1 MKLYTGCVENR
12 QDPLKLGR
20 CQVRVVGLHNHDKSK
35 LKTEDLPWAY
45 PMQPITSAAMS
56 GIGHSPLGPVEGT
69 WVVVMFRDDD
79 EQQPIILGS
88 LGGIPQAQGSIDE
101 DNDQLILKQ
110 DGYLPG
116 SNEHTVTDETGSTV
130 KSTDSTPGS
139 EDVGL
144 NPAGTYTIS
153 NDGISLI
160 KQFEGLKLTAYQD
173 SVGVWTIGYGTTS
186 INGVPVYPGQTI
198 TETQAEQY
206 LKDHF
211 TTSVYPIIKSRTKAP
226 ITQSM
231 FDGLCCLTYNIGSG
245 NYSKSTLLGELN
257 STKYLDAATA
267 FLDWNKAGG
276 QVLAGLTRRRSA
288 EKNLFLK
295 DGIPS
300 ITGDLSPINEP
311 KKDPVES
318 TTNPS
323 GLSESGIARVL
334 GFKDPKGKYPLY
346 KNEPDTN
353 KLARHEDIKKTIVYK
368 KELARERDVE
378 SVQNTSWDQSPIPYN
393 SKYPFNHVF
402 MTESGHVMEF
412 DDTENSERIHI
423 YHKAGTY
430 TEIDANGTKVNRIVG
445 DNYEILERNGKVY
458 IKGSLDVTIDGN
470 HNVLVK
476 NALNIDV
483 RGNVNMNVSGDMN
496 VAVTGQYNLRAKGV
510 NIESTANPINIL
522 SQNSFNMQSAA
533 AMNQKAGATWNVDGL
548 RVDVNNGTAGDA
560 AGTGLTTP
568 AEYTPEEPVFTDLVV
583 ITRGAEAAAHYETPE
598 EGDPSEYIQKQIND
612 GTLNP
617 DDQNYGTSQGS
628 TSVSPN
634 TVTPLPASCNVIQ
647 GMDKFTADMQLS
659 THFTLGSLTSNG
671 TRLPVNQQGLTAQE
685 IVCNLKGLAENCLE
699 PIIELYPSAIITSG
713 FRRPGDVAKSSATS
727 QHYLGQAADIVI
739 PGFNRQKHYEA
750 IQAIQQIIPYD
761 QLILEYSGAN
771 TVWIHVS
778 FKYTANRQMAMTMRD
793 HVKYGSD
800 GQFTLI
806 G

>member
-1 MKLYTGCVENR
+1 
-12 QDPLKLGR
+12 
-20 CQVRVVGLHNHDKSK
+20 
-35 LKTEDLPWAY
+35 
-45 PMQPITSAAMS
+45 
-56 GIGHSPLGPVEGT
+56 
-69 WVVVMFRDDD
+69 
-79 EQQPIILGS
+79 
-88 LGGIPQAQGSIDE
+88 
-101 DNDQLILKQ
+101 
-110 DGYLPG
+110 
-116 SNEHTVTDETGSTV
+116 
-130 KSTDSTPGS
+130 
-139 EDVGL
+139 
-144 NPAGTYTIS
+144 
-153 NDGISLI
+153 
-160 KQFEGLKLTAYQD
+160 
-173 SVGVWTIGYGTTS
+173 
-186 INGVPVYPGQTI
+186 
-198 TETQAEQY
+198 
-206 LKDHF
+206 
-211 TTSVYPIIKSRTKAP
+211 
-226 ITQSM
+226 M

-245 NYSKSTLLGELN
+245 NYSKSSLLGELN

-300 ITGDLSPINEP
+300 ITGDLSPVNEP

-353 KLARHEDIKKTIVYK
+353 KLARHEDIKKTVVYK
-368 KELARERDVE
+368 KELARERGVYTA
-378 SVQNTSWDQSPIPYN
+378 QNISWDQSPIPYN

-423 YHKAGTY
+423 YHKTGTY

-445 DNYEILERNGKVY
+445 DNYEILERNGYVY
-458 IKGSLDVTIDGN
+458 IKGALNVTIDGD

-476 NALNIDV
+476 NAMNVDV
-483 RGNVNMNVSGDMN
+483 QGNVNMNVSGDMN

-510 NIESTANPINIL
+510 NIESTSNPINIL

-533 AMNQKAGATWNVDGL
+533 AMNQKAGATWNVDSV
-548 RVDVNNGTAGDA
+548 RADINDGTAGDA

-568 AEYTPEEPVFTDLVV
+568 AEYTPEEPVFTDLIV

-617 DDQNYGTSQGS
+617 DDQNYGSSQGS

-699 PIIELYPSAIITSG
+699 PIIDLYPSAIITSG

-750 IQAIQQIIPYD
+750 IQAIQQLIPYD

-793 HVKYGSD
+793 HVKYGGD